1 MIMLD
6 LIRLPRNQVGWDQK
20 FAPSFSPAI
29 RMPASAFKFNSKSHL
44 IQPEI
49 KLPPGLILLL
59 LLRQDVLQLQQLSI
73 GLLTIF
79 ADKVLVA
86 LLVVGDHSVRL
97 NNIDVVGQVVDDVF
111 NHFL

>member
-1 MIMLD
+1 MCAL
-6 LIRLPRNQVGWDQK
+6 L
-20 FAPSFSPAI
+20 SPGYSDT
-29 RMPASAFKFNSKSHL
+29 RYTTPAFKFNSKRYL

-59 LLRQDVLQLQQLSI
+59 LFRQDVLQLQQLSI
-73 GLLTIF
+73 RLLTIF

-97 NNIDVVGQVVDDVF
+97 NDVDVIGQVVDDIF
-111 NHFL
+111 NHFLKNQHNESAYF